1 MMKIEHGG
9 NLEKAM
15 QAHGGIRSDWID
27 ISTGISP
34 FSAPFPQ
41 LRLSDWHRLPESASL
56 DELAHIAR
64 NYYSS
69 NQECIVTSGSQFL
82 INHLPDLLAGDIGIL
97 EPSYGEYA
105 ASFIRQKRSYK
116 SLSSINNIGDVQSI
130 VLANPN
136 NPDGRLYSQDE
147 LCKLAEK
154 LKKRDGYLVVD
165 EAFCDVCE
173 NASMLISDPTENLI
187 VLKSF
192 GKFFGLAGA
201 RIGFVFAH
209 KKVLRR
215 IEYLQGPWSVSGPSI
230 SVAKHVLTRDGMHE
244 DLLEKISTRHDQ
256 FIQMLGETN
265 LIIAGGT
272 KLFTLIEQENAANLH
287 EHLLVE
293 KILTRKFDYNPHWL
307 RLGLTCNEEEDLR
320 LKQAILSFENG

>member
-1 MMKIEHGG
+1 MQIEHGG
-9 NLEKAM
+9 NLEKAI
-15 QAHGGIRSDWID
+15 QTYGGSRSDWID

-34 FSAPFPQ
+34 FSAPLPE

-56 DELAHIAR
+56 DKLAHIAR
-64 NYYSS
+64 NYYASK
-69 NQECIVTSGSQFL
+69 QDCLVTSGSQFL
-82 INHLPDLLAGDIGIL
+82 INHLPDLLQGDVGIVS
-97 EPSYGEYA
+97 PTYGEYA
-105 ASFIRQKRSYK
+105 GAFARQNRSCTV
-116 SLSSINNIGDVQSI
+116 LGSIDDISDVRSV

-136 NPDGRLYSQDE
+136 NPDGRIYSQDE
-147 LCKLAEK
+147 LCTLAEK

-173 NASMLISDPTENLI
+173 NASMLVADPIKNLI

-209 KKVLRR
+209 NELLSR
-215 IEYLQGPWSVSGPSI
+215 IKYLQGPWSVSGPSI
-230 SVAKHVLTRDGMHE
+230 SVAKYVLTRDRMHE
-244 DLLEKISTRHDQ
+244 DLLDKISTRHDQ

-272 KLFTLIEQENAANLH
+272 KLFTLIAHENAADLH

-293 KILTRKFDYNPHWL
+293 KILTRKFDYNACCL
-307 RLGLTCNEEEDLR
+307 RLGLTRNEEEDLR
-320 LKQAILSFENG
+320 LKQAILSFEN